1 MKMLKKYIAPII
13 TLLVFAGASFAA
25 AAIEYCIDGTVCQ
38 GKATKSLNEKGICP
52 ACQSKIDAET
62 QYAWEEKEAKEK
74 SV

>member
-1 MKMLKKYIAPII
+1 MKML
-13 TLLVFAGASFAA
+13 
-25 AAIEYCIDGTVCQ
+25 IEYCSDGTVCQ